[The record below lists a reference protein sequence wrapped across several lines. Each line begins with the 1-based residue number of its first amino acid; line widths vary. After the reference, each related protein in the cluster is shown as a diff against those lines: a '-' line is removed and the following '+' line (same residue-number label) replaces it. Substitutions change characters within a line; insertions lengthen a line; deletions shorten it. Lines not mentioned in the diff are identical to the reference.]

1 MENLKTKALA
11 QLAII
16 YLRYLIGGA
25 FVFASI
31 VKIQGERFTTAN
43 HETADFGTAFHFFE
57 TLYRT
62 GVYWQF
68 LGWAQLIAGALLMT
82 QRFAKLG
89 AVMFFPIILNI
100 FIITI
105 SMDFAYTPV
114 ITGGMLIAATI
125 LLLWHWDELK
135 ILVNLPSEKCE
146 TTYLESHWIWSATG
160 CALFALTVL
169 VRLWENNPLIWM
181 VLCFAIGLLGMILG
195 LNMYKRQVS
204 LKI

>member
-1 MENLKTKALA
+1 METLKRKALA

-31 VKIQGERFTTAN
+31 VKIQGERFTTAI

-135 ILVNLPSEKCE
+135 ILVNLPAEKVK
-146 TTYLESHWIWSATG
+146 TTYLESHWCWSATG
-160 CALFALTVL
+160 CALFTLTVL
-169 VRLWENNPLIWM
+169 VRLWENNPLVWM
-181 VLCFAIGLLGMILG
+181 GLCIAIGLLGMILG
-195 LNMYKRQVS
+195 LKMYKRQVS